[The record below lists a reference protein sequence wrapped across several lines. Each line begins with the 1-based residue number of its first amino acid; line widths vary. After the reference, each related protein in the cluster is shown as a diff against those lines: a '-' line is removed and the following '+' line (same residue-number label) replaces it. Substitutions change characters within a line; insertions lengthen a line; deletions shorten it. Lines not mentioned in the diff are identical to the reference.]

1 MILINLLPQ
10 QHRARQRVPLKV
22 AATAA
27 TFIVVNCSLLAWSAW
42 IYFGDMVEV
51 ASESRVV
58 QETLDNLRPQVE
70 QFKSLEAENKLFLS
84 RETTLAQMTANR
96 VSWTRKLDELIDVI
110 HKGGE
115 GPKYLVWM
123 DDLLVSRQFDKR
135 RGSAGML
142 RGSAHCGSENLG
154 LIANFLDD
162 LQNSSFIDGFMPIEA
177 TPGKQ
182 EDEDPT
188 LVPARVWGFPLEL
201 SLIAKEDP
209 QVSGSAAPAR
219 KGARS
224 AKKATPQEQE
234 QEEAQ

>member
-96 VSWTRKLDELIDVI
+96 VSWTRKLDELIDVV

-135 RGSAGML
+135 KGSAGML

-162 LQNSSFIDGFMPIEA
+162 LQNSSFIEGFMPIEA

-201 SLIAKEDP
+201 NLIAKEDAP
-209 QVSGSAAPAR
+209 DSGSAAAAR

-224 AKKATPQEQE
+224 AKKTPQEQE